1 MFFPVRKNHEIHDQL
16 KVTDLSRTKM
26 TEQFNTIQ
34 YCIDNLIPCFSFPI
48 DATKKPYVT
57 WTDVTPTTFKK
68 YIIPSR
74 KGVGIVTGYTHFVID
89 FDEKKHHPPEEI
101 KEFLMN
107 HCSAVEETP
116 GGFHFWFKIDERTQ
130 YIVSASSIKW
140 SNINITGLDIRG
152 KKGIS
157 YVAPSHY
164 EKNGG
169 MVYYKWIKGDLS
181 TATVV
186 PDDILTCLQ
195 STVVPDAVLSCL
207 HPNAIDDINLDGATV
222 ETFKDGEKI
231 TIKITPF
238 MRRCLVKADHIHSQS
253 GHSCF
258 FLTKLKTCFSATA
271 NCFSHGKRKVTK
283 ELCDTLVE
291 QYWTVEDD
299 NAEIL
304 NEYAYKK
311 EEFEKTNFKTLDP
324 VGFYTCINNMW
335 MFRERAQI
343 KTTYENMLLSD
354 GTPFLDKWLKDPY
367 MKTYSKVSNEPS
379 GDPSVFVLPEL
390 PPPKFV
396 YQSYDCIPN
405 TDAIAIFDEFIE
417 ILANHKQPIKEYIFN
432 WCAHLLQKPLDLPG
446 VALIFVG
453 QKGVGKDTFGDF
465 IGTYMIG
472 SMYYQNY
479 ANQLQYFDKHDTF
492 KANQFL
498 VKVEELSKKI
508 VSDENNDNYFK
519 SSITAPT
526 TTINPKNGTPYEVKN
541 CKRIIGTTNHSN
553 ALNVEQNER
562 RYIFS
567 VVSPEKMG
575 DHVYWNQ
582 LRQVLFAA
590 SGALAVANMLLARDI
605 TLFNPRSLPENTYL
619 KQIQEDTIDT
629 VQRFVDSVEEGEYT
643 GGDFYRMYKDYCT
656 AEGLYAYTNTKFS
669 TQLLFLKENGSIT
682 REVVRNRTK
691 KAVVYIIK

>member
-1 MFFPVRKNHEIHDQL
+1 M
-16 KVTDLSRTKM
+16 
-26 TEQFNTIQ
+26 
-34 YCIDNLIPCFSFPI
+34 
-48 DATKKPYVT
+48 DASKRITVK
-57 WTDVTPTTFKK
+57 WGDITPTTFKK
-68 YIIPSR
+68 YISHNQN
-74 KGVGIVTGYTHFVID
+74 GVAIVTGYTHFVID
-89 FDEKKHHPPEEI
+89 FDEKKHHPPEAI
-101 KEFLMN
+101 KQMLID
-107 HCSAVEETP
+107 HCSAIEETP
-116 GGFHFWFKIDERTQ
+116 GGFHFWFKVDERTQ
-130 YIVSASSIKW
+130 HIESGANIKW
-140 SNINITGLDIRG
+140 ANHEIIGLDIRAT
-152 KKGIS
+152 KGIC

-164 EKNGG
+164 AKDGNI
-169 MVYYKWIKGDLS
+169 VYYKWVKGDLS
-181 TATVV
+181 TA
-186 PDDILTCLQ
+186 
-195 STVVPDAVLSCL
+195 SVVPDAILSCL
-207 HPNAIDDINLDGATV
+207 EPTVTEDINLDGAAT
-222 ETFKDGEKI
+222 EIFKDDGKI
-231 TIKITPF
+231 TMKITPF

-283 ELCDTLVE
+283 DLCDTLVE

-299 NAEIL
+299 NTEIL

-324 VGFYTCINNMW
+324 VGFYTCVNDMW
-335 MFRERAQI
+335 MFRERTQI
-343 KTTYENMLLSD
+343 KITYENMLLSD

-379 GDPSVFVLPEL
+379 ADPNVFVLPDL
-390 PPPKFV
+390 PAPKFV

-405 TDAIAIFDEFIE
+405 RDAITTFDEFIE
-417 ILANHKQPIKEYIFN
+417 ILANHKQPIKDYILN

-465 IGTYMIG
+465 IGTYIVG
-472 SMYYQNY
+472 STYYQNY
-479 ANQLQYFDKHDTF
+479 SNQLQYFDKHDTF

-541 CKRIIGTTNHSN
+541 YKRIVGTTNHSN

-562 RYIFS
+562 RYVFS

-575 DHVYWNQ
+575 DHAYWNK
-582 LRQVLFAA
+582 LRQVLFIP
-590 SGALAVANMLLARDI
+590 SGALAIANTLLARDI
-605 TLFNPRSLPENTYL
+605 TLFNPRTLPENTYL
-619 KQIQEDTIDT
+619 KQIQEDTIDS
-629 VQRFVDSVEEGEYT
+629 VQRFVDLVEEGEYS
-643 GGDFYRMYKDYCT
+643 GGDFYRMYKEYCT
-656 AEGLYAYTNTKFS
+656 SDGLYAYTNTKFS
-669 TQLLFLKENGSIT
+669 TQLLFLKENGSI
-682 REVVRNRTK
+682 VRTIERIRTK
-691 KAVVYIIK
+691 KCINYIVQ

>member
-1 MFFPVRKNHEIHDQL
+1 M
-16 KVTDLSRTKM
+16 
-26 TEQFNTIQ
+26 
-34 YCIDNLIPCFSFPI
+34 
-48 DATKKPYVT
+48 DATKRSFVK
-57 WTDVTPTTFKK
+57 WSDITPSTFKDH
-68 YIIPSR
+68 IIPSHN
-74 KGVGIVTGYTHFVID
+74 GVAIVTGYTHFVVD

-101 KEFLMN
+101 KQTLMEQ
-107 HCSAVEETP
+107 CSAVEETP
-116 GGFHFWFKIDERTQ
+116 GGFHFWFKVDERTQ
-130 YIVSASSIKW
+130 HLESGANIKW
-140 SNINITGLDIRG
+140 ADREIIGLDLRA
-152 KKGIS
+152 KKGIC

-164 EKNGG
+164 AKENSI
-169 MVYYKWIKGDLS
+169 VHYKWMKGDLS

-186 PDDILTCLQ
+186 PDAVLACLQ
-195 STVVPDAVLSCL
+195 PTA
-207 HPNAIDDINLDGATV
+207 ADDINLDGASI
-222 ETFKDGEKI
+222 EIFKDDGKI
-231 TIKITPF
+231 TMKITPF
-238 MRRCLVKADHIHSQS
+238 MRRCLVKADHIHSQA

-283 ELCDTLVE
+283 ELCDILVE
-291 QYWTVEDD
+291 QYWTAEED
-299 NAEIL
+299 NTEIL

-311 EEFEKTNFKTLDP
+311 EEFEKKNFKTLDP
-324 VGFYTCINNMW
+324 VGFYTCVNDMW

-379 GDPSVFVLPEL
+379 ADPAVFVLPEL

-405 TDAIAIFDEFIE
+405 TDAIAVFDEFIE
-417 ILANHKQPIKEYIFN
+417 ILANHKQPIKEYILN
-432 WCAHLLQKPLDLPG
+432 WCAHLLQKPLELPG

-465 IGTYMIG
+465 IGTYIIG

-479 ANQLQYFDKHDTF
+479 SNQLQYFDKHDTF
-492 KANQFL
+492 KANQYL

-562 RYIFS
+562 RYVFS

-575 DHVYWNQ
+575 DHAYWNH
-582 LRQVLFAA
+582 LRQVLFVI

-605 TLFNPRSLPENTYL
+605 TLFNPRTLPENTYL
-619 KQIQEDTIDT
+619 KQIQEDTTDS
-629 VQRFVDSVEEGEYT
+629 VQLFVDSVEEGEYT
-643 GGDFYRMYKDYCT
+643 GGELYKMYKEYCT
-656 AEGLYAYTNTKFS
+656 SEGLYAYTNTKFS

-682 REVVRNRTK
+682 RGIERVRTK
-691 KAVVYIIK
+691 KCINYIVQ